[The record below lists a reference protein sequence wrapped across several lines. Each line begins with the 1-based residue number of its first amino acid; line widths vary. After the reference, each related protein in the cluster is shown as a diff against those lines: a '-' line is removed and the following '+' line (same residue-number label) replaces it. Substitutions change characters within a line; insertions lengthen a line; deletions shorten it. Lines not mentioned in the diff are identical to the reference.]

1 MAIVTSLADQPAR
14 TITKQMQ
21 TKSSRQKP
29 TQRQLGEISKA
40 VDAELKERSGY
51 VCERCRKARAVERAH
66 ITGRKQLS
74 HKTTVTDLLHLCS
87 ECHRWLDATPEG
99 IRYRKELRIKS
110 EAISW
115 HGSKATRS

>member
-1 MAIVTSLADQPAR
+1 
-14 TITKQMQ
+14 MQ